1 MGSAIE
7 LDAREAA
14 DGARR
19 QLARGAPVLR
29 ELAARLSA
37 RPPAV
42 VVTCARGSSDHAAT
56 FGKYLIETAVGRVV
70 ASAGPSVV
78 SVYGAR
84 VDLAG
89 ALVIAVSQ
97 SGQSPDLVRV
107 AEAARDAGALVVGLL
122 NEETSPLAH
131 ACELVIP
138 LCAGPERA
146 VAATKSFLL
155 ACVAFVQ
162 LAAAWTGDAALAE
175 AATRA
180 PDALAAACEVDWD
193 LEALAAATQAYVVG
207 RGLGLAAALEIAL
220 KLKET
225 CRIHAE
231 AFSGAEVLH
240 GPVTLVEP
248 GFPVLAFG
256 QPDATADGLRAV
268 LARLVA
274 LGADVRATLDVPG
287 AALLPAPAIDIP
299 PVLAPLCQV
308 LSCYLALPRLAA
320 ARGLDADRP
329 RHLIK
334 VTETL

>member
-1 MGSAIE
+1 MRSAIE

-19 QLARGAPVLR
+19 QLVRAAPVLR

-37 RPPAV
+37 RPPAL

-56 FGKYLIETAVGRVV
+56 FGKYLIETAVGRIV

-84 VDLAG
+84 LDLAG

-97 SGQSPDLVRV
+97 SGKSPDLVRM
-107 AEAARDAGALVVGLL
+107 ASAARDAGALVVGLI
-122 NEETSPLAH
+122 NDEASPLAG

-155 ACVAFVQ
+155 AGLGFIQ
-162 LAAAWTGDAALAE
+162 LAAAWTGDPGLADAAA
-175 AATRA
+175 RA
-180 PDALAAACEVDWD
+180 PDALAAAGALDWD
-193 LEALAAATQAYVVG
+193 LGLATAPRAYVVG
-207 RGLGLAAALEIAL
+207 RGPGLAAALEIAL

-231 AFSGAEVLH
+231 AFSTAEVLH
-240 GPVTLVEP
+240 GPVTLVDP

-256 QPDATADGLRAV
+256 QPDASADGVREV

-274 LGADVRATLDVPG
+274 LGADVRSTLAVPG
-287 AALLPAPAIDIP
+287 AALLPTVDAPP
-299 PVLAPLCQV
+299 LLAPLCQV

-320 ARGLDADRP
+320 ARGLDPDRP
-329 RHLIK
+329 QHLAK
-334 VTETL
+334 VTETI